1 MTPKLS
7 VDGGTPQIQ
16 TPGAMGELSRV
27 LAKRQADFEAAQKKA
42 QEKIMGITARLERIA
57 DAMET
62 RSKAKTFQFNVAF
75 NKEFAME

>member
-1 MTPKLS
+1 
-7 VDGGTPQIQ
+7 
-16 TPGAMGELSRV
+16 MG
-27 LAKRQADFEAAQKKA
+27 KKA
-42 QEKIMGITARLERIA
+42 QDKIMGITARLERIA